1 MHSKVCFLEECQ
13 ECLVFT
19 VCCHYLSVD
28 SKKWEWPL
36 ECFVGFVME
45 GMVKLASS
53 SKVNAGSLVLL
64 QATDFSVVG
73 WWLLLFFMTGDGAI
87 VSWTEKAKWQGKIGF
102 CMLMLDREFFDAK
115 PIARLISERRCW
127 FCCVRTEKKYQNESK
142 ENS

>member
-1 MHSKVCFLEECQ
+1 
-13 ECLVFT
+13 
-19 VCCHYLSVD
+19 
-28 SKKWEWPL
+28 
-36 ECFVGFVME
+36 ME

-102 CMLMLDREFFDAK
+102 GVLMLDREFFMQ
-115 PIARLISERRCW
+115 S
-127 FCCVRTEKKYQNESK
+127 Q
-142 ENS
+142 